1 MFRDLRY
8 DPNNIRSEFDYP
20 SEYVSMVLDFSMQS
34 FDLSLV
40 SGVEQ
45 VTRVGTSRTTT
56 SALPLFSSVGDQ
68 VLSVRLD
75 VVAVTLSQKSMSQKI
90 SFSMRTMNIYDPMC
104 HPKRMDYRI
113 LQQRNKMNGNSGGE
127 EFQDSNG
134 VSASHHNSK
143 EDDEIKSINSGGG
156 RNFLIAQHILQP
168 PKWRRH
174 LFVVKFQKRRNVFK
188 RMVLI

>member
-1 MFRDLRY
+1 MLGSGLVSWIFSGGTDDNNEDDDGSESDVRSQVLSATERDKMFRDLRY

-104 HPKRMDYRI
+104 HPKRMD
-113 LQQRNKMNGNSGGE
+113 
-127 EFQDSNG
+127 
-134 VSASHHNSK
+134 
-143 EDDEIKSINSGGG
+143 
-156 RNFLIAQHILQP
+156 
-168 PKWRRH
+168 
-174 LFVVKFQKRRNVFK
+174 
-188 RMVLI
+188 